1 MDEEVSD
8 VEKQMEI
15 DPTGVLAM
23 FWQEQKRMLHRK
35 TKQTPWHPKVLA
47 IYVYIYIHICTHT
60 HTQERDATSQ
70 PVEGGHSAT

>member
-35 TKQTPWHPKVLA
+35 TKQTPWHPKVLS
-47 IYVYIYIHICTHT
+47 IYIYMYIHICPHTHT
-60 HTQERDATSQ
+60 HTHTVGSRVLFLLVA
-70 PVEGGHSAT
+70 